1 MERAKITSLY
11 DLTQTIAGEYLARY
25 TYPWEALN
33 GDRGCDKRDR
43 TDLGPERI

>member
-25 TYPWEALN
+25 TYPWEALK
-33 GDRGCDKRDR
+33 GIADV
-43 TDLGPERI
+43 